1 MGAPPWERTGGSRR
15 SGLGTI
21 KREELGELEG
31 NGEEE
36 QGGHA
41 DGVTAREERRTGQG
55 ELTRNLSAQ
64 ELGAWPWKDREMGWA
79 PTGEVAARELQGLNG
94 DKWSRKNTE
103 EIQGDGQPS

>member
-1 MGAPPWERTGGSRR
+1 M
-15 SGLGTI
+15 GTI

-55 ELTRNLSAQ
+55 ELAKNLSA
-64 ELGAWPWKDREMGWA
+64 
-79 PTGEVAARELQGLNG
+79 
-94 DKWSRKNTE
+94 
-103 EIQGDGQPS
+103 